1 MMKRCLSVSVLPSF
15 SNDSSMEYVLFMSV
29 IVPDNVI
36 NSHASVTHEPD
47 AAAVPSSS
55 ATAKGSE
62 GSSSSCKFASAEDAL
77 S

>member
-1 MMKRCLSVSVLPSF
+1 MMKRFLSVSVLPSF
-15 SNDSSMEYVLFMSV
+15 SNDSSMGYVLFMSV

-36 NSHASVTHEPD
+36 N
-47 AAAVPSSS
+47 SSS

-62 GSSSSCKFASAEDAL
+62 GSSSSCKFVSAEDVL